1 MGLLGRILRRFYL
14 IVTKLIHNSLIDDPD
29 YEHNVLLVWLAN
41 FFIVIAIVSG
51 FGIVLYMLVW
61 AISLEIFVKA
71 LILAYFEALVW
82 SNFSKYL
89 TSFGQEMY
97 LIGSTVGYT
106 VLVGIAIQIHRLQWA
121 DGNTL
126 LFYWIFLLIGGFI
139 IWGITLNNIS
149 KAVRMKPVLA
159 VKKVEYKQRFRI
171 TKLPSEIPPNNQAQ
185 AYLKKLK

>member
-1 MGLLGRILRRFYL
+1 MVLLFRIIQRLYL
-14 IVTKLIHNSLIDDPD
+14 IVTKLIHNSLIDDPY

-51 FGIVLYMLVW
+51 FGIVLYILVW
-61 AISLEIFVKA
+61 AISLEILVKA

-82 SNFSKYL
+82 SKFWKRF

-106 VLVGIAIQIHRLQWA
+106 VLVGMAIQIHRLQWA

-139 IWGITLNNIS
+139 IWGITLNNVS
-149 KAVRMKPVLA
+149 KAVVKPVLA
-159 VKKVEYKQRFRI
+159 VRKIEYKQRFRI
-171 TKLPSEIPPNNQAQ
+171 TKLPPEIPANNQAQ
-185 AYLKKLK
+185 AYLRKLK